1 MDANELVR
9 VYTVNE
15 PTLAELIR
23 AELQGEGIA
32 CEVSGENQA
41 GFSGVITIE
50 IFVRAKDAD
59 RARKFIEQHEH
70 RLKSEAESE

>member
-15 PTLAELIR
+15 PTHAELIR
-23 AELQGEGIA
+23 AELQIEGIA

-41 GFSGVITIE
+41 GLAGVLSIE
-50 IFVRAKDAD
+50 ILVRAKDYD
-59 RARKFIEQHEH
+59 RAHAFIEEHEH
-70 RLKSEAESE
+70 RLNPKTESE

>member
-15 PTLAELIR
+15 PTHAELIR
-23 AELQGEGIA
+23 VELQGEGIA

-41 GFSGVITIE
+41 GFAGVLTIE
-50 IFVRAKDAD
+50 ILVRAKDHD
-59 RARKFIEQHEH
+59 RALAFIEEHEH
-70 RLKSEAESE
+70 RLKPNEE